1 MLKKPKITSR
11 QNTNVSKNGTFQ
23 IVEAYKNIRTGLL
36 FALSTTKEKSIVCT
50 SAEPGAGKST
60 SCSNVAI
67 TMAQTGA
74 KVVLIDA
81 DMRKPTQHKIFRVSN
96 SQGLSKL
103 LSGLVPLKD
112 SIQRDVVTNLDLIPS
127 GPIPPNPSELLG
139 SENMLLLLEQLSQQY
154 DYVFVDTPPVNVVSD
169 AFMLAK
175 KVAGVMLAARQKQTH
190 YDELQKAVD
199 SIRALEAN
207 VLGVVITDV
216 KEQNKPYGSK
226 SYKAYDYEYGKS

>member
-103 LSGLVPLKD
+103 LSGLAPLKD

-154 DYVFVDTPPVNVVSD
+154 DYVLWTRRRSTWCRMHSCWRKRSPASCWWPGRNRPITTSCKRPWT
-169 AFMLAK
+169 AF
-175 KVAGVMLAARQKQTH
+175 GRW
-190 YDELQKAVD
+190 
-199 SIRALEAN
+199 
-207 VLGVVITDV
+207 
-216 KEQNKPYGSK
+216 KPTCW
-226 SYKAYDYEYGKS
+226 AW